1 MRKIKSTLAIIIGVI
16 LLFSCNNAQSPGRG
30 NEPLST
36 NKVIQQPDGSIA
48 LHVNKAGSYRDKK
61 NPSIN
66 TAEWN
71 IEISKSGRF
80 DVWLSSA
87 TTDTTDLG
95 YKNKVLLNIH
105 NNVLEIQPVVN
116 KVVKNTSEVE
126 SPYFKTDS
134 FMGAM
139 YIQDTGLYLVQIIS
153 DKILPEDIHDA
164 NERITEKTKLLSVTL
179 TPAIR

>member
-1 MRKIKSTLAIIIGVI
+1 
-16 LLFSCNNAQSPGRG
+16 
-30 NEPLST
+30 
-36 NKVIQQPDGSIA
+36 

-71 IEISKSGRF
+71 VVISKSGRF

-87 TTDTTDLG
+87 TIDTTDLG
-95 YKNKVLLNIH
+95 YKNKVLLNIR

-116 KVVKNTSEVE
+116 KIIKNSSEVE
-126 SPYFKTDS
+126 SPYFKADS

-153 DKILPEDIHDA
+153 DKILPEDIHDTD
-164 NERITEKTKLLSVTL
+164 EKVIEKTKLLSVTL
-179 TPAIR
+179 TPVIR